1 MKRLKSSEQY
11 AIMVY
16 KMKGHLMKE
25 HIMEKKKQTVA
36 CFDRQ
41 RLYELLATVPCG
53 YVITYGSLGE
63 MLGNKKWARA
73 VGNALHK
80 NPDGDKYPCY
90 KVVNAKGELSP
101 AYAFGGKEEQKRRL
115 EAEGIFVENGKVDL
129 IKYEF
134 KTENKV
140 SSYDA

>member
-1 MKRLKSSEQY
+1 
-11 AIMVY
+11 
-16 KMKGHLMKE
+16 
-25 HIMEKKKQTVA
+25 MEKKKQTVA

-41 RLYELLATVPCG
+41 RLYELLATVPYG
-53 YVITYGSLGE
+53 YVITYGSLAE

-90 KVVNAKGELSP
+90 KVVNAKGELNP
-101 AYAFGGKEEQKRRL
+101 AYAFGGKEEQKHRL